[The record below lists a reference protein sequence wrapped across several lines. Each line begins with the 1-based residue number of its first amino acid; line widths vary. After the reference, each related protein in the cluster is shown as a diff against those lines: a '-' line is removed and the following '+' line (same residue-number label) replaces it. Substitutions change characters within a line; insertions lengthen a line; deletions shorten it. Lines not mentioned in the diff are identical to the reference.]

1 MTPRTK
7 RITATVTVIAVLL
20 CAGFLYSRFGWL
32 HTNGEILNYIA
43 RHCDIDGSEIVDG
56 ESLASTGGT
65 NGEGTKL
72 FRVTA
77 ENGETRLVRLNV
89 IYRNKL
95 FMLGP
100 EVRVKDI
107 HVLG

>member
-1 MTPRTK
+1 MKRHTTK
-7 RITATVTVIAVLL
+7 IVIGLLAVFL
-20 CAGFLYSRFGWL
+20 CVGFLYSHFGWL
-32 HTNGEILNYIA
+32 HTNDEILNYIA
-43 RHCDIDGSEIVDG
+43 RHCDIGGSEIVDG
-56 ESLASTGGT
+56 EYLSSTGST

-77 ENGETRLVRLNV
+77 ENGESRLIRLDV
-89 IYRNKL
+89 VYRNKI

>member
-1 MTPRTK
+1 MTRHTTK
-7 RITATVTVIAVLL
+7 IVIVLL
-20 CAGFLYSRFGWL
+20 AVFLCTGFLYSRLGWL
-32 HTNGEILNYIA
+32 HTNDEILNHIV
-43 RHCDIDGSEIVDG
+43 RHCDIGGSEIVNG
-56 ESLASTGGT
+56 EYLISTGDT

-72 FRVTA
+72 FRVIA
-77 ENGETRLVRLNV
+77 ENGESRLIRLDV
-89 IYRNKL
+89 VYRNKI